1 MEKVLLVIF
10 ILVGI
15 SQTSFAGTFKFN
27 NKNINSLVSLICHDM
42 RIDLNNSD
50 IHVSKVLIDR
60 NQYGKSNKDTRIDI
74 SGVCNTQV
82 DSRTKKVTRL
92 GDEISISIDLA
103 DLHNVQ
109 GNVGIDTVRLNFS
122 KRNNQLDSYE
132 LIRLVNNS
140 KHTIS
145 LRNSNWA
152 TSDSMFSLE
161 KNSKIKI
168 TPSRS
173 ISAVENKGLL
183 KLGSNNS
190 FYHIWSYQ
198 AYGCSSSKNKISH
211 TQCERI
217 LTTLNI

>member
-15 SQTSFAGTFKFN
+15 SQTSFASTFKFN

-42 RIDLNNSD
+42 KVDLNNND

-82 DSRTKKVTRL
+82 DSRTRKVTRI

-103 DLHNVQ
+103 DLRNIQ
-109 GNVGIDTVRLNFS
+109 GNVGIDMVRLNFS

-152 TSDSMFSLE
+152 SSDSMFNLGNE
-161 KNSKIKI
+161 SKIKI

-173 ISAVENKGLL
+173 ISAIENHGALNL
-183 KLGSNNS
+183 DTNTL
-190 FYHIWSYQ
+190 FYNIWSYQ
-198 AYGCSSSKNKISH
+198 AYGCSSSLKLS
-211 TQCERI
+211 QSRCEKLFSI
-217 LTTLNI
+217 VNQ